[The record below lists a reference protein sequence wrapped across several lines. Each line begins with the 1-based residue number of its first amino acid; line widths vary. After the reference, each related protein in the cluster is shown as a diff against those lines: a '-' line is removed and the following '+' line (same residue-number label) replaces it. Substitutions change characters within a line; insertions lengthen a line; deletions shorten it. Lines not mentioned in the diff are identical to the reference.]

1 MRQEIAVT
9 DLILDTENPRL
20 EVQPSHRDAV
30 RELFQTAPKK
40 MLRLAEDIV
49 EHGILN
55 PLEKVGVS
63 PSEEQQGRYVVH
75 EGNRRVAALLA
86 LESPDLVTGTIN
98 AAAQK
103 LLKELSGQYHK
114 GRAIEQVECEVL
126 SLDELKHWIALRH
139 TGENEGAG
147 IVGWGHQEQG
157 RYLARIGA
165 RRPLVTQVLDS
176 YLAFSGGG
184 PEEAA
189 RVKKV
194 PATNLQRI
202 LETKAVRKKFGIK
215 VNDKGWGFSDYPS
228 AETFKWMRR
237 IINDL
242 SSGKLKVGDIYT
254 AKKIEK
260 YIEGFGDSDLPDPTT
275 ALKEPIP
282 IQPVSKADEPLTPPE
297 ERRQKPKRWSLR
309 EAKIHPKHPRLQDI
323 IKELTGLPYE
333 KANVHAVMLRVFLE
347 LSTDDY
353 LKRQKVAVTP
363 DRKSYTSLKA
373 RHLAAIQH
381 LEDKKWLDKRQA
393 AAART
398 LAGSTKLLSTGTLSD
413 YVHNPDLH
421 PSPSDCETL
430 WKNHAVYLAAVHAH

>member
-9 DLILDTENPRL
+9 ALILDTENPRL

-30 RELFQTAPKK
+30 RELFQAAPKK

-49 EHGILN
+49 EHGMLN

-63 PSEEQQGRYVVH
+63 PSEEQEGRYVVH

-86 LESPDLVTGTIN
+86 LQSPDLVTGTIN
-98 AAAQK
+98 DAAQK
-103 LLKELSGQYHK
+103 RLKELSGQYHK
-114 GRAIEQVECEVL
+114 GQSIEQVECEVL
-126 SLDELKHWIALRH
+126 PLDELKHWIALRH

-147 IVGWGHQEQG
+147 IVGWGHQEQS

-176 YLAFSGGG
+176 YIALSGGG

-189 RVKKV
+189 RVRKV

-215 VNDKGWGFSDYPS
+215 VNDKGWAFSDYPS

-254 AKKIEK
+254 AKKVEK
-260 YIEGFGDSDLPDPTT
+260 YIDGFGDSDLPDADT

-282 IQPVSKADEPLTPPE
+282 IQPVSKADQPPTPPE
-297 ERRQKPKRWSLR
+297 ERRQKTKRWSIR

-323 IKELTGLPYE
+323 MKELGAIPVE
-333 KANVHAVMLRVFLE
+333 KGPNIHAVMLRVFLE
-347 LSTDDY
+347 LSTDDF
-353 LKRQKVAVTP
+353 LARQGITVAP
-363 DRKSYTSLKA
+363 DKGKNTSLRA
-373 RHLAAIQH
+373 RVLAA
-381 LEDKKWLDKRQA
+381 
-393 AAART
+393 
-398 LAGSTKLLSTGTLSD
+398 
-413 YVHNPDLH
+413 
-421 PSPSDCETL
+421 
-430 WKNHAVYLAAVHAH
+430 